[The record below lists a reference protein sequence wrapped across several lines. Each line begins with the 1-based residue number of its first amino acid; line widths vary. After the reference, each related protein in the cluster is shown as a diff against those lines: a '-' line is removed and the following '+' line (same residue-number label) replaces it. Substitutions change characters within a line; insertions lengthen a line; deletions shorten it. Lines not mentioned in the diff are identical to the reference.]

1 MINYAK
7 SFIGKPYIWAGSGS
21 VGFDCSGFIIEVLQA
36 FGHLP
41 KGDWSADSLFKK
53 LKELGWTEVPIEHTR
68 ATDVVFF
75 TNGKK
80 YSHVAMMVNPTQY
93 IEAGGGDSSCK
104 TPETSSGMV
113 RLRPLSWRHPSVA
126 LRQPTRTL

>member
-7 SFIGKPYIWAGSGS
+7 SFIGKPYIWAGSGP

-41 KGDWSADSLFKK
+41 KGDWTADGLFKK
-53 LKELGWTEVPIEHTR
+53 LKELGWTEVPLEHAR
-68 ATDVVFF
+68 GADVVFF
-75 TNGKK
+75 ISGKK

-93 IEAGGGDSSCK
+93 IEAGGGTSNCK

-113 RLRPLSWRHPSVA
+113 RLRPLSWRQPTVA
-126 LRQPTRTL
+126 LRSPAL